1 MRILISLIVAVG
13 CLATIAFAAETQ
25 EPTARVETLTKRLQS
40 GKIDG
45 ALIDFF
51 SKSLAGEQ
59 KPTEL
64 RALDGQVKAALEFYG
79 GAVSYE
85 IVETK
90 KMGNSLVRI
99 KWITRHK
106 RDAPLFWNAMFYHR
120 NDKWEPLNLFFFDDP
135 NKAGF

>member
-90 KMGNSLVRI
+90 KREI
-99 KWITRHK
+99 
-106 RDAPLFWNAMFYHR
+106 A
-120 NDKWEPLNLFFFDDP
+120 
-135 NKAGF
+135 